1 MNIDLTTKDF
11 NTSDSNINVPRNTTT
26 TSFIHKN
33 NDNDKTDLPFEDQVA
48 KINR

>member
-1 MNIDLTTKDF
+1 MKIDLTTKDF
-11 NTSDSNINVPRNTTT
+11 ITSDSNINVPGKTTT
-26 TSFIHKN
+26 TSFILKN